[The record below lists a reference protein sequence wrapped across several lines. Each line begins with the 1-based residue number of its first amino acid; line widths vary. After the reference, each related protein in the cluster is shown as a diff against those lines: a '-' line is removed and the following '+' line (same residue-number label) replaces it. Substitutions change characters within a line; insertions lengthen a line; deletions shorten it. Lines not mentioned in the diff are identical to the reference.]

1 MKTKEFYMSRINTPE
16 SIETSPQASQPLLE
30 MVKKQLGSIP
40 NLFRVVGNSPAA
52 LEGYLALNGA
62 LAKSQIDA
70 KTRERIALL
79 VAEINRCDYCLA
91 AHTYLGKNVAKLE
104 ESELDANR
112 RGESRDE
119 RAAAALRFAKEVVH
133 ERGHV
138 SNSAVENVKKAGFS
152 DGEVVEIV
160 AIVALNTLT
169 NYVNSVAE
177 TIVDF
182 PKVSSISKKIS

>member
-1 MKTKEFYMSRINTPE
+1 MSRINTPE

-112 RGESRDE
+112 RGESLDE